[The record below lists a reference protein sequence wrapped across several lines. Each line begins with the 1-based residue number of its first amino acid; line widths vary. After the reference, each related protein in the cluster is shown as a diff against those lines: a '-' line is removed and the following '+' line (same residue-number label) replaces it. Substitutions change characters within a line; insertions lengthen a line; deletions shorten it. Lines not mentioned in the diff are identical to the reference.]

1 MKKGE
6 LGAEAKVDVPESST
20 QGEARSITDFGK
32 PPYCYKCLSRGHSKE
47 ECVAQLLCEICDN
60 NSHVKARCPL
70 HKKLSNPLL

>member
-47 ECVAQLLCEICDN
+47 ECVAQLLCEI
-60 NSHVKARCPL
+60 
-70 HKKLSNPLL
+70 